1 MRAMDHSRQPSESRK
16 QYEVFE
22 AISVE
27 ELEEKLN
34 VWGQAAWSI
43 EHISFVERS
52 EGGKKNSN
60 DLEQFYLIVMSRS
73 V

>member
-1 MRAMDHSRQPSESRK
+1 MKIMEHSRQPSESRK

-22 AISVE
+22 AVSVE
-27 ELEEKLN
+27 ELENKLN

-43 EHISFVERS
+43 EHISFIERS
-52 EGGKKNSN
+52 QGAKKNNN
-60 DLEQFYLIVMSRS
+60 DLEQFYLVVMSRS